1 MVCFDTY
8 SVTYCLKF
16 TVIKLIKV
24 STHHL
29 MWGTR
34 GEKGYVRP
42 TSSHFKVCNTVLTID
57 TMLYKRPL

>member
-8 SVTYCLKF
+8 AVTYCLKF

-34 GEKGYVRP
+34 EEKG
-42 TSSHFKVCNTVLTID
+42 D
-57 TMLYKRPL
+57 T